1 MEENNNNINSQT
13 DLVDNRE
20 EIRQGAPLLGK
31 GIWILFW
38 MFIPSILANIM
49 SNETMIEWVPVL
61 YLPGQTLQIA
71 CLVIYNLVLLKM
83 SPAERRYR
91 NAGICGM
98 ISAGITVVLLFI
110 PGSGESVA
118 WTALLAFPAAIVAFV
133 GEYYEYTGH
142 AEVLSGVDLIL
153 SEKWRT
159 LWRWYVGLL
168 IAAVAG
174 ILVLFMGMLAFAVLV
189 IGGLVVLAAAIGIL
203 VVGILKLVYL
213 YRTARVFRN

>member
-1 MEENNNNINSQT
+1 MPPVHGSAFVE
-13 DLVDNRE
+13 
-20 EIRQGAPLLGK
+20 
-31 GIWILFW
+31 W
-38 MFIPSILANIM
+38 M
-49 SNETMIEWVPVL
+49 PVL

-91 NAGICGM
+91 TAGICGM
-98 ISAGITVVLLFI
+98 ISAGMTVVLLLI

-118 WTALLAFPAAIVAFV
+118 WTALLAFPAAIVAFA

-153 SEKWRT
+153 SEKWRK

-174 ILVLFMGMLAFAVLV
+174 ILILFMGLMAFAVLIIGAVV
-189 IGGLVVLAAAIGIL
+189 ILAAAIGIL

-213 YRTARVFRN
+213 YRTAKVFRN

>member
-1 MEENNNNINSQT
+1 MEENNNNIDSQT
-13 DLVDNRE
+13 DIMDNRE
-20 EIRQGAPLLGK
+20 EVRQGAPLLGK
-31 GIWILFW
+31 GVWILFW

-49 SNETMIEWVPVL
+49 SNETLIEWAPVL

-142 AEVLSGVDLIL
+142 AEVLSGADLIL
-153 SEKWRT
+153 SEKWKT
-159 LWRWYVGLL
+159 LWRWYG
-168 IAAVAG
+168 A
-174 ILVLFMGMLAFAVLV
+174 GMLDCLSRRWSGFWSCLWACWLSLFWSSE
-189 IGGLVVLAAAIGIL
+189 GLSFLWQPSGSWWS
-203 VVGILKLVYL
+203 GS
-213 YRTARVFRN
+213 

>member
-13 DLVDNRE
+13 EIMDKRE
-20 EIRQGAPLLGK
+20 EVRPSAPLLGK

-49 SNETMIEWVPVL
+49 SNETLIEWMPVL

-91 NAGICGM
+91 TAGICGM
-98 ISAGITVVLLFI
+98 ISAGMTVVLLLI

-118 WTALLAFPAAIVAFV
+118 WTALLAFPAAIVAFA
-133 GEYYEYTGH
+133 GEYYEYAGH

-153 SEKWRT
+153 SEKWRK

-168 IAAVAG
+168 IAAAAG
-174 ILVLFMGMLAFAVLV
+174 ILILFMGLMAFAVLIIGAVV
-189 IGGLVVLAAAIGIL
+189 ILAAAIGIL

-213 YRTARVFRN
+213 YRTAKVFRN

>member
-1 MEENNNNINSQT
+1 MEENNNNIDSQT
-13 DLVDNRE
+13 DIMDNRE
-20 EIRQGAPLLGK
+20 EVRQGAPLLGK
-31 GIWILFW
+31 GVWILFW

-49 SNETMIEWVPVL
+49 SNETLIEWAPVL
-61 YLPGQTLQIA
+61 YLPGQTLQLA

-142 AEVLSGVDLIL
+142 AEVLSGADLIL
-153 SEKWRT
+153 SEKWKT

-168 IAAVAG
+168 IAAVVG

-189 IGGLVVLAAAIGIL
+189 IGGLVVLVAAIGIL

-213 YRTARVFRN
+213 YRTAKVFRN